1 MKLLQR
7 PCKKIIATTIVLV
20 VLTLSVSIIPAS
32 AEDRDNDAIRLYKAL
47 SEALSSRGTATT
59 EYAYMTGT
67 GDSMYPTIE
76 EGDNVKV
83 QFYTNGYS
91 IDVGDIIVYNSW
103 MIGMP
108 INCMWIGH
116 RVIGK
121 HKEGDTW
128 YFRTKGDNCPEAD
141 GWEVPERAV
150 LGKIISIEH
159 TERSTVPTKT
169 SSQTGSPYATYP
181 NISLPHE
188 SETFLLIIGS
198 FCLGAV
204 IAVFD
209 NLKHRRQKNILKRAN
224 VCSCYSCKH
233 YGIQYIY
240 RLESVYGRIGIR
252 RAPDFSRG
260 FCRYHNQVIR
270 DFPRWNCE
278 QFEPKAY
285 PGSSRTRA

>member
-7 PCKKIIATTIVLV
+7 PCKKIIATTIVLI
-20 VLTLSVSIIPAS
+20 VLTLSVSVFSVS
-32 AEDRDNDAIRLYKAL
+32 AAQSEDRDNAAIRLYKAL
-47 SEALSSRGTATT
+47 SRALSSRGTATN
-59 EYAYMTGT
+59 EYVYMPGV
-67 GDSMYPTIE
+67 GNSMYPTICD
-76 EGDNVKV
+76 GDNVQV

-128 YFRTKGDNCPEAD
+128 YFKTKGDNCPEAD
-141 GWEVPERAV
+141 GWKVPESAV
-150 LGKIISIEH
+150 LGKIISVEH

-169 SSQTGSPYATYP
+169 SSQTGSPYVTYP
-181 NISLPHE
+181 NIPLPQG
-188 SETFLLIIGS
+188 SETFLLIVGS

-209 NLKHRRQKNILKRAN
+209 NLKRGKQKNILKRAN
-224 VCSCYSCKH
+224 VCSCYSCR
-233 YGIQYIY
+233 YYQIQCSYA
-240 RLESVYGRIGIR
+240 LESIYGRIGICKM
-252 RAPDFSRG
+252 PEISKG
-260 FCRYHNQVIR
+260 FCRHHNQVIR
-270 DFPRWNCE
+270 DFPRWNCK
-278 QFEPKAY
+278 QFEPKMY
-285 PGSSRTRA
+285 T